1 MSQIIP
7 LTAVPNQSLTVLLD
21 GVRYELTV
29 KEAAGMMAVTITRD
43 TVRLIDSV
51 RAVAGT
57 PVLPYWYLQ
66 DGGGNFIFTCA
77 DTDVIPYWP
86 DFGVSTQL
94 VYMTPEDIADATA

>member
-21 GVRYELTV
+21 GARYELSI
-29 KEAAGMMAVTITRD
+29 KEAGGMMAVSITRA
-43 TVRLIDSV
+43 TVRLVDSI

-57 PVLPYWYLQ
+57 PVLPYGYLQ
-66 DGGGNFIFTCA
+66 MGGGNFIFTCA
-77 DTDVIPYWP
+77 NDDVIPYWT

-94 VYMTPEDIADATA
+94 VYLTPEDIADATA